1 MNGVN
6 AGVWS
11 YPHNLFLQVW
21 MDGGFVAVLML
32 GALMLG
38 PMILF
43 VKRFKANVDDPVYL
57 SLFAV
62 LILLVLEFS
71 KSYDFYA
78 AISLVV
84 VSVLS
89 MKKLE
94 KA

>member
-1 MNGVN
+1 M
-6 AGVWS
+6 W
-11 YPHNLFLQVW
+11 
-21 MDGGFVAVLML
+21 
-32 GALMLG
+32 

-43 VKRFKANVDDPVYL
+43 VKRFKANFNDPVYL

-78 AISLVV
+78 GISLVV

-89 MKKLE
+89 MKHLE
-94 KA
+94 QKTGFFTEGNEGKEGVRV